1 MPSSD
6 VGIMDYANRLPHEE
20 GGASKFRMGGDP
32 RFNIPEVLAQRQKL
46 RESQRLKTASLQF
59 WSVLDKAPGE
69 TMSKEEYTHVH
80 QRIARALAPELSAA
94 EAIEACEEDWEEDCG
109 GMESISFEEYADGV
123 RAAVCIRS
131 SWSRLLLDTPAV
143 HSSCILLQYTLL
155 LYILLQL
162 YALADMW
169 TENVDELEY
178 VIFLNKLFSMVNR
191 RPGRGGPPSVARGT
205 PCACAWRLS
214 GLSIEQPAPLG
225 PRPGALARRRPRR
238 QLAAFI
244 HAGSSDA

>member
-1 MPSSD
+1 MPSSE

-131 SWSRLLLDTPAV
+131 SWSRLLLILPLSTPPAYSSSIL
-143 HSSCILLQYTLL
+143 SSCIYSCSCTRWP
-155 LYILLQL
+155 I
-162 YALADMW
+162 
-169 TENVDELEY
+169 
-178 VIFLNKLFSMVNR
+178 
-191 RPGRGGPPSVARGT
+191 
-205 PCACAWRLS
+205 C
-214 GLSIEQPAPLG
+214 G
-225 PRPGALARRRPRR
+225 PRTSTSSSTLSSSTSSSAWSTVALVGEGRHLWLEACLALARG
-238 QLAAFI
+238 
-244 HAGSSDA
+244 GSLGSQ

>member
-46 RESQRLKTASLQF
+46 QESQRLKTASLQF
-59 WSVLDKAPGE
+59 WSVLGKAPGE
-69 TMSKEEYTHVH
+69 TMSKAEYTHVH

-109 GMESISFEEYADGV
+109 GLESISFEEYAQG
-123 RAAVCIRS
+123 
-131 SWSRLLLDTPAV
+131 
-143 HSSCILLQYTLL
+143 
-155 LYILLQL
+155 L

-178 VIFLNKLFSMVNR
+178 VIFLNKLFSMLNR
-191 RPGRGGPPSVARGT
+191 RPGKGRAGNLWLEARLALARGGSLGSVEEPG
-205 PCACAWRLS
+205 
-214 GLSIEQPAPLG
+214 PLG
-225 PRPGALARRRPRR
+225 PPRAPPRRRPRH
-238 QLAAFI
+238 QPLPFDHADSSAA
-244 HAGSSDA
+244 